1 MKGFLILLSMLYPAL
16 SIAYSDVKVEGYYR
30 SDGTYVVP
38 HYRSKPNSTVND
50 NWSTYGNI
58 NPRTGEHGTKRVTDS
73 ILPSKRTQLHNNRKT
88 ESLTL
93 PSLQTA
99 LQKQEPTKLVTGEE
113 SFSWFSLI
121 AITFLLSGIFYYPF
135 NIIGKIFGNASVAS
149 AEATERREFHAALL
163 ALSSSFLIALWIKG
177 VF

>member
-1 MKGFLILLSMLYPAL
+1 MLYPSL

-38 HYRSKPNSTVND
+38 HYRSKPNDTVND

-58 NPRTGEHGTKRVTDS
+58 NPRTGEHGTKRITDS
-73 ILPSKRTQLHNNRKT
+73 IRPSNRIQLHNSPRT

-93 PSLQTA
+93 PSPQTA
-99 LQKQEPTKLVTGEE
+99 RQRQEPIKLITGKE

-121 AITFLLSGIFYYPF
+121 AITLLLSGILYYPF
-135 NIIGKIFGNASVAS
+135 NIIGKIFGKASVS
-149 AEATERREFHAALL
+149 TAEARERREFHAALL

-177 VF
+177 IF